1 MSGKIVYAKKQIHKY
16 EEILEFIKNHPKC
29 SSNEIR
35 LGIKT
40 ETSISTLK
48 STLQYL
54 VSEGLINSIGD
65 KKFLLNNL
73 SLP

>member
-1 MSGKIVYAKKQIHKY
+1 MQKKQMDKF

-40 ETSISTLK
+40 ETTISTLK
-48 STLQYL
+48 RTLQ
-54 VSEGLINSIGD
+54 
-65 KKFLLNNL
+65 F
-73 SLP
+73 